1 MATSGTAS
9 GPDDQTRSTRL
20 AANAGAVAVVAY
32 AALFFGTTQIKDV
45 RAASPFGDDPWDV
58 VVSYGVIFLAIVVA
72 ATGVRSLRHRGLR
85 LEPAIAARIRTGVA
99 MALLTIGATLVSDI
113 SAIAFAPL
121 PAPDG
126 RLALILALLVVSG
139 ATTAAA
145 TALLVRAASIARRTA
160 APIEDAVEPD
170 ILDDLLGLAR
180 DGAALVPPMRGIADR
195 LTSVIERF
203 LVTSPASPRRHRLA
217 FGLFAAVAAGLA
229 YAEWHAIVEGAW
241 ASLFVAALFA
251 VLTGGGVLAV
261 YIATVGPLRLIR
273 PAGFTAA
280 TGSATAVQSRN

>member
-1 MATSGTAS
+1 MTSGKAS
-9 GPDDQTRSTRL
+9 GPDELTRSTRL
-20 AANAGAVAVVAY
+20 AANACAVAVVAY
-32 AALFFGTTQIKDV
+32 VALVFVTTQVKSV

-72 ATGVRSLRHRGLR
+72 ATGVRSLRHRGR
-85 LEPAIAARIRTGVA
+85 ALELATAARIRTGVA
-99 MALLTIGATLVSDI
+99 MALLTIGVTLVSDL
-113 SAIAFAPL
+113 AATVFAPL

-126 RLALILALLVVSG
+126 RLALILVLLVVSG
-139 ATTAAA
+139 TTTAAA
-145 TALLVRAASIARRTA
+145 TALLVRAAAIARRTA
-160 APIEDAVEPD
+160 APTEDAIEPD

-180 DGAALVPPMRGIADR
+180 DFAALIPPMRGIADR

-203 LVTSPASPRRHRLA
+203 LTRSPASPRRHRLA

-251 VLTGGGVLAV
+251 VLTGGGVLTV
-261 YIATVGPLRLIR
+261 YIATLGPLRLIR
-273 PAGFTAA
+273 PAG
-280 TGSATAVQSRN
+280 